1 MQMSSAAADLATI
14 PVESYE
20 IGQITVIPQSS
31 AIGAEIVG
39 VDISEPLPSDVVV
52 AIKQA
57 WHTHLVLLFRGQTL
71 TPEQHIY
78 FSSYFGTPQSPN
90 RTSFT
95 PMTEKYPEIVEVM
108 NVGMEKERL
117 DRSLSNAEAFWHTDM
132 SYKEIP
138 PAASALYSLEI
149 PPEGGNTCVCNMY
162 MAYDD
167 LPPDLLAM
175 AEGRTAVH
183 DASRNSAG
191 RLRPGF
197 NDEKDPQKTPGPHH
211 PLIRTHSETGRK
223 ALFLGRRPYSYV
235 PGLPV
240 DESEA
245 LLDRLWGHAAQEKY
259 AWCHSWKVGDLLLW
273 DNRCAMHRRDP
284 FDASQCRILHRTQ
297 IAGERPY

>member
-1 MQMSSAAADLATI
+1 MQASGVTMDRKPEGSGT
-14 PVESYE
+14 YR
-20 IGQITVIPQSS
+20 IGPITVKPATP
-31 AIGAEIVG
+31 AIGAEIQG
-39 VDISEPLPSDVVV
+39 VDISGALDMETIV

-57 WHTHLVLLFRGQTL
+57 WHAHLVLLFRGQTM
-71 TPEQHIY
+71 TPEQQIH
-78 FSSYFGTPQSPN
+78 FSSYFGLPQSPN

-95 PMTEKYPEIVEVM
+95 PMTEQYPEIVEVM
-108 NVGMEKERL
+108 NVGMDQERL
-117 DRSLSNAEAFWHTDM
+117 DRSLGSAEAFWHTDM

-138 PAASALYSLEI
+138 PAASALYSREV

-167 LPPDLLAM
+167 LPPDLLSQI
-175 AEGRTAVH
+175 EGRKAVH

-197 NDEKDPQKTPGPHH
+197 DDEQDPRKTPGPHH
-211 PLIRTHSETGRK
+211 PLVRTHPETGRK

-235 PGLPV
+235 PGLSL

-245 LLDRLWGHAAQEKY
+245 LLDRLWAHAAQAQY
-259 AWCHSWKVGDLLLW
+259 AWCHSWAVGDLLLW

-284 FDASQCRILHRTQ
+284 FDMKQRRVMHRTQ
-297 IAGERPY
+297 IAGVRPY